1 MRKRAAT
8 KMTMI
13 IAKEGLNSW
22 LKFGFVGSLLVAW
35 AWVFVIERRKIPRR
49 MNKWELLVGSFF
61 MLKFVS
67 DEKQRNEKREGF
79 F

>member
-35 AWVFVIERRKIPRR
+35 DWVFVIERRRITKR
-49 MNKWELLVGSFF
+49 MNKLVGSFF
-61 MLKFVS
+61 MFKVCLFEMKNKERKKERV
-67 DEKQRNEKREGF
+67 
-79 F
+79 